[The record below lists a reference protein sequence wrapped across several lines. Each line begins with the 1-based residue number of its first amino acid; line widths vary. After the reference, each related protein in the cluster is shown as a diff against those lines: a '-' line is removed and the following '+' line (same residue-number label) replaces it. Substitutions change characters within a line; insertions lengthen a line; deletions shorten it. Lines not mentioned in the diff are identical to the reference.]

1 MRVVCDDNEGV
12 EDTFLRL
19 TMVDKI
25 VTSYKADDGY
35 DELSRYWDDDM
46 KRPGSHQDPEKN
58 SLQARKEAWMK
69 HKKKFF
75 LMMQS
80 ASMKT
85 TI

>member
-1 MRVVCDDNEGV
+1 
-12 EDTFLRL
+12 
-19 TMVDKI
+19 MVDKI
-25 VTSYKADDGY
+25 VTYKADDGY
-35 DELSRYWDDDM
+35 DELSRYWDDDI
-46 KRPGSHQDPEKN
+46 RPGSHQDPAKI

>member
-1 MRVVCDDNEGV
+1 MAMIMRGV
-12 EDTFLRL
+12 EGTFLRL
-19 TMVDKI
+19 TMVDRI
-25 VTSYKADDGY
+25 ITSYKADDGY
-35 DELSRYWDDDM
+35 DELSRYCDDDE
-46 KRPGSHQDPEKN
+46 RPCKN

>member
-1 MRVVCDDNEGV
+1 MMDMMSKADNE
-12 EDTFLRL
+12 RL
-19 TMVDKI
+19 
-25 VTSYKADDGY
+25 
-35 DELSRYWDDDM
+35 
-46 KRPGSHQDPEKN
+46 GSHEDPEKN